1 MKRSFPIA
9 LFIGCLGL
17 ALTTTASHAADS
29 ISAPTGTVIGT
40 VSSAETR
47 NTLQGA
53 TVTVP
58 ATGKAALTD
67 NAGRFVLTDVIAGP
81 VELVVSYT
89 GFDDLRQTVVVSRSE
104 PTRLAVELKSSS
116 ILQLE
121 AYTVSTER
129 EGNALALTQ
138 QRNAANVKNVI
149 AMDSLG
155 NLPNGNAGN

>member
-1 MKRSFPIA
+1 MKRSRPVA

-17 ALTTTASHAADS
+17 ALTTIASHAAES
-29 ISAPTGTVIGT
+29 ISATTGTVIGT

-53 TVTVP
+53 AVTVP

-67 NAGRFVLTDVIAGP
+67 NAGRFVLTDLTAGP

-104 PTRLAVELKSSS
+104 PTRLAVELKS
-116 ILQLE
+116 
-121 AYTVSTER
+121 
-129 EGNALALTQ
+129 
-138 QRNAANVKNVI
+138 
-149 AMDSLG
+149 
-155 NLPNGNAGN
+155 